1 MSVVQPKLVKWQATR
16 LQRGLAAI
24 EFSAVL
30 LVSISMLYG
39 IATFG
44 MVFYA
49 QQAVSRAAEDG
60 ARAVSLLGGT
70 PLVANDPQ
78 IVGVIHN
85 SLASSL
91 IAPIANDTP
100 AKRKAWVSDPQNVV
114 VSTVDN
120 ACTGFPNCVKVI
132 VQYQYSRNSILPTS
146 SLISWALPT
155 TLTAVAFG
163 PK

>member
-1 MSVVQPKLVKWQATR
+1 MRAALSKPANRQARR

-24 EFSAVL
+24 EFS
-30 LVSISMLYG
+30 LVFLIFISLLYG

-70 PLVANDPQ
+70 VLVANDPQ
-78 IVGVIHN
+78 IVGVIRN

-91 IAPIANDTP
+91 VAPLANDTP
-100 AKRKAWVSDPQNVV
+100 AKRKTWVSDTQNVV

-120 ACTGFPNCVKVI
+120 ACTGFPNCVKVT
-132 VQYQYSRNSILPTS
+132 VQYQYSRNSILPAS

-155 TLTAVAFG
+155 TLTATAFG